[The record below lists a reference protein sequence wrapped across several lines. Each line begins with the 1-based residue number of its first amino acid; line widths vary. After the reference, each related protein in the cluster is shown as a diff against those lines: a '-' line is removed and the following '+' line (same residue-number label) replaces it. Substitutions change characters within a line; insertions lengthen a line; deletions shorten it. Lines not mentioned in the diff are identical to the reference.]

1 MSISVDKVAD
11 MTATLEKCVNEK
23 VTKLTERLAEADIN
37 NQQKTEKIFG
47 QLKQIAGEILMLR
60 QAAVANNLKAGKV
73 KNKNASFFS
82 IHHYELI

>member
-23 VTKLTERLAEADIN
+23 VTKLTERLTEADMN

-73 KNKNASFFS
+73 KNKNASFFHS
-82 IHHYELI
+82 LI